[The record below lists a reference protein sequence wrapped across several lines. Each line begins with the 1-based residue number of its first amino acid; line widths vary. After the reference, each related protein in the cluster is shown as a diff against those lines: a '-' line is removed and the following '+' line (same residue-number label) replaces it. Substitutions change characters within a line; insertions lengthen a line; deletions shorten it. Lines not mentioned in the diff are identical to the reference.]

1 MDFPLP
7 KTVTT
12 PSLPSLVHSTS
23 IFHRALGGTP
33 SLGLVPYGDEE
44 GVKEEG
50 EVNENPLVKEKE
62 EVKEN
67 PLVNEKEELNEN
79 PLVNEKEQE
88 VKELPPVKEER
99 EVNENPLVNE
109 KEEVKEEETPS
120 EEEVIEFSRD
130 APMAPILGPFCAVCG
145 KFGQYVCDRTDED
158 VCSME
163 CKRRAEARAMAAIQP
178 NAPSTPPDAITSQ
191 NSQPLI
197 GVSNSEQHVY
207 LPGKHRFKS
216 AVTILDSHKCPLCGR
231 TGHLPQDCRYAAGHD
246 IDVSDFQ
253 LGGEEKRQVLHCTE
267 MPRWEA
273 EEVMF
278 G

>member
-23 IFHRALGGTP
+23 VFHRALGGTP

-44 GVKEEG
+44 GVKEDSPVMETPLVKEEQ
-50 EVNENPLVKEKE
+50 EVKELSLVKEKEEQELNENPLVKEKE
-62 EVKEN
+62 E
-67 PLVNEKEELNEN
+67 
-79 PLVNEKEQE
+79 
-88 VKELPPVKEER
+88 
-99 EVNENPLVNE
+99 
-109 KEEVKEEETPS
+109 EVKEEETPS
-120 EEEVIEFSRD
+120 EEEEEVIEFSRD

-163 CKRRAEARAMAAIQP
+163 CKRRAEARAMAATQP
-178 NAPSTPPDAITSQ
+178 DTPSAQPDATTSQ

-253 LGGEEKRQVLHCTE
+253 LGGEEKRQVLHCAE

-273 EEVMF
+273 KEVMF
-278 G
+278 GCVRER

>member
-50 EVNENPLVKEKE
+50 EVNENP
-62 EVKEN
+62 
-67 PLVNEKEELNEN
+67 
-79 PLVNEKEQE
+79 
-88 VKELPPVKEER
+88 PVKEER
-99 EVNENPLVNE
+99 EVNENPPVKE

-120 EEEVIEFSRD
+120 SEEVIEFSRD

-163 CKRRAEARAMAAIQP
+163 CKRRAEARAMAATQP
-178 NAPSTPPDAITSQ
+178 NAPPSPPDAITSQ

-216 AVTILDSHKCPLCGR
+216 AEIGR
-231 TGHLPQDCRYAAGHD
+231 AH
-246 IDVSDFQ
+246 V
-253 LGGEEKRQVLHCTE
+253 
-267 MPRWEA
+267 
-273 EEVMF
+273 
-278 G
+278 

>member
-44 GVKEEG
+44 GVKEDSPVKEL
-50 EVNENPLVKEKE
+50 PLVKE
-62 EVKEN
+62 
-67 PLVNEKEELNEN
+67 
-79 PLVNEKEQE
+79 EQE
-88 VKELPPVKEER
+88 ENESPPVK
-99 EVNENPLVNE
+99 E

-120 EEEVIEFSRD
+120 EEEEVIEFSRD

-163 CKRRAEARAMAAIQP
+163 CKRRAEARAMAATQP
-178 NAPSTPPDAITSQ
+178 NAPPSPPDAITSQ

-253 LGGEEKRQVLHCTE
+253 LGGEEKRQVLHCEE

-273 EEVMF
+273 EEVMI

>member
-23 IFHRALGGTP
+23 VFHRALGGTP
-33 SLGLVPYGDEE
+33 SLGLVPYGEEE
-44 GVKEEG
+44 GVKED
-50 EVNENPLVKEKE
+50 NL
-62 EVKEN
+62 VKEN
-67 PLVNEKEELNEN
+67 PLVEEKE
-79 PLVNEKEQE
+79 EQE
-88 VKELPPVKEER
+88 VKK
-99 EVNENPLVNE
+99 NPLVE
-109 KEEVKEEETPS
+109 KKEEKGNEEETPS
-120 EEEVIEFSRD
+120 EDEEVIEFSRD

-163 CKRRAEARAMAAIQP
+163 CKRKAEARAMAATQP
-178 NAPSTPPDAITSQ
+178 NAPSAPPDAIPSQ
-191 NSQPLI
+191 LQPQDSQPLI

-207 LPGKHRFKS
+207 LSAKHRFKS

-231 TGHLPQDCRYAAGHD
+231 TGHLPQDCRYAAGHN

-253 LGGEEKRQVLHCTE
+253 LGGEEKRQVLHCAE

-273 EEVMF
+273 EEVMR
-278 G
+278 GRVRER

>member
-1 MDFPLP
+1 M
-7 KTVTT
+7 
-12 PSLPSLVHSTS
+12 
-23 IFHRALGGTP
+23 
-33 SLGLVPYGDEE
+33 
-44 GVKEEG
+44 
-50 EVNENPLVKEKE
+50 NENPLVKE
-62 EVKEN
+62 
-67 PLVNEKEELNEN
+67 
-79 PLVNEKEQE
+79 EQE
-88 VKELPPVKEER
+88 ENESPPVKE
-99 EVNENPLVNE
+99 
-109 KEEVKEEETPS
+109 KEEVNEEETPS
-120 EEEVIEFSRD
+120 EEEEVIEFSRD

-163 CKRRAEARAMAAIQP
+163 CKRRAEARAMAATQP
-178 NAPSTPPDAITSQ
+178 NAPPSPPDAITSQ

-207 LPGKHRFKS
+207 LPSKHRFKS

-253 LGGEEKRQVLHCTE
+253 LGGEEKRQVLHCAE

>member
-1 MDFPLP
+1 MKEDTPVKENPL
-7 KTVTT
+7 
-12 PSLPSLVHSTS
+12 
-23 IFHRALGGTP
+23 
-33 SLGLVPYGDEE
+33 
-44 GVKEEG
+44 VKEELDVKENPLVKEEL
-50 EVNENPLVKEKE
+50 EVMENPLVKEEQELNEPPLVKEKE
-62 EVKEN
+62 EVS
-67 PLVNEKEELNEN
+67 V
-79 PLVNEKEQE
+79 
-88 VKELPPVKEER
+88 
-99 EVNENPLVNE
+99 
-109 KEEVKEEETPS
+109 EETPS
-120 EEEVIEFSRD
+120 EDEEVIEFSRD

-163 CKRRAEARAMAAIQP
+163 CKRRAEARAMAATQP
-178 NAPSTPPDAITSQ
+178 NAPPSPPDAITSQ

-253 LGGEEKRQVLHCTE
+253 LGGEEKRQVLHCAE

-273 EEVMF
+273 EEVMI

>member
-23 IFHRALGGTP
+23 LFHRALGGTP

-44 GVKEEG
+44 CVKEEG
-50 EVNENPLVKEKE
+50 EENEN
-62 EVKEN
+62 
-67 PLVNEKEELNEN
+67 
-79 PLVNEKEQE
+79 
-88 VKELPPVKEER
+88 PPVKEER

-163 CKRRAEARAMAAIQP
+163 CKRRAEARAMAATQP
-178 NAPSTPPDAITSQ
+178 NAPPSPPDAITSQ

-207 LPGKHRFKS
+207 LPAKHRFKS

-253 LGGEEKRQVLHCTE
+253 LGGEEKRQVLHCAE

-273 EEVMF
+273 EEVMI